1 MIWRT
6 RRAPRWSVGTAAR
19 PRPLRG
25 SAWHYERA
33 PWCHWDLLRQRRHWD
48 LLRQRPPLNHTARGC
63 VDLAFEPHQMSER
76 RRVRSAWCGPQ
87 YRSRRYRRGHRWRY
101 RWHELLW
108 LIRILWL
115 RRIRRRCR
123 HVICWSCATT
133 RHNSQTY
140 NEPEH
145 GSCYTVR
152 QVATLSQNGYRSQL
166 LRRAPCVVCRV
177 LHNAR
182 CVSCVVRHVSCV
194 VCVVYRASSAICILV
209 CLGSCGQSVGRA
221 CVLSGCRSGGRVG
234 GWSDD
239 RSHSISPRP
248 KVRGLRSDV

>member
-6 RRAPRWSVGTAAR
+6 RRAQRWSDGTAAR

-48 LLRQRPPLNHTARGC
+48 LLRQRPPLNHTARGY

-76 RRVRSAWCGPQ
+76 RRARSAWCGPQ

-123 HVICWSCATT
+123 HVICWSRATT
-133 RHNSQTY
+133 RHHSQTY

-177 LHNAR
+177 
-182 CVSCVVRHVSCV
+182 SC
-194 VCVVYRASSAICILV
+194 AA
-209 CLGSCGQSVGRA
+209 
-221 CVLSGCRSGGRVG
+221 
-234 GWSDD
+234 
-239 RSHSISPRP
+239 
-248 KVRGLRSDV
+248 